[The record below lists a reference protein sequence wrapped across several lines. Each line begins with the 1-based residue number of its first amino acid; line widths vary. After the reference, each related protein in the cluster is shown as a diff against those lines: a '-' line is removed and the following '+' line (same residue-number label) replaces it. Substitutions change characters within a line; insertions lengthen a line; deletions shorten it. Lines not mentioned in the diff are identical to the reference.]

1 MKNSVLRTLSILIFS
16 IGVLAGMALFVSATW
31 ADMEGIFY
39 GFFRYGNKATTAMHC
54 PILVSSDETAT
65 ITTRIKNTTD
75 TTIRPNVRFLAST
88 PGLTEEQATRLLL
101 EPGQHESLELTVDS
115 DNLVLERFI
124 FVKMATFLSYPMNN
138 VEQTCGILVLN
149 LHGITGKQLTIVV
162 VIISLVGM
170 VAGIA
175 LWSAANKPLKF
186 RSRDIMRAMLTL
198 TVTVIAG
205 LFSAMFAGWLPGL
218 ILTAVGLIMLGV
230 IIGNIATMEKTPAQ

>member
-1 MKNSVLRTLSILIFS
+1 
-16 IGVLAGMALFVSATW
+16 
-31 ADMEGIFY
+31 MEGIFY